1 MTFCRKNL
9 SIEAEIYD
17 NISKTFDRNRED
29 LLTQNNES
37 KYRIPLIPNV
47 KEAVRNQQTIL
58 QINNE
63 FKNVLPEPTIMSFLR
78 NKNLKDFLWTQT
90 IVNN

>member
-1 MTFCRKNL
+1 MTFCRENL

-17 NISKTFDRNRED
+17 DISKTFDRNRED
-29 LLTQNNES
+29 LPTQNNEP
-37 KYRIPLIPNV
+37 KYRTSLIPNV
-47 KEAVRNQQTIL
+47 KEVVRNQQTIL
-58 QINNE
+58 QVNNE
-63 FKNVLPEPTIMSFLR
+63 FKNVFPEPTIMCFLR

>member
-17 NISKTFDRNRED
+17 NTSKTFDRNRED
-29 LLTQNNES
+29 LLTQNNEP
-37 KYRIPLIPNV
+37 KYRTPLIPNV
-47 KEAVRNQQTIL
+47 KEVVRNQQTIL

-63 FKNVLPEPTIMSFLR
+63 FKNVFPEPTIMCFLR
-78 NKNLKDFLWTQT
+78 NKNLKDILWTQT

>member
-47 KEAVRNQQTIL
+47 KETLRNQQTIL

-63 FKNVLPEPTIMSFLR
+63 FKNVFPEPTIMCFLR